1 MQITKIGTDFI
12 EIDEETIKDEKLLKI
27 PRVHLI
33 KLSFDKPT
41 ESKVKSVL
49 ESFPK
54 TNRFV
59 IEDNIKIYNTILKFT
74 SKKYY
79 VENPVGSSVITF
91 FKKNNK
97 VLCNFNNFSK
107 TEQTFFYRRSAF
119 EDVLRNTE
127 VIVIHQD
134 AYEEH
139 KKTLDNWSGN
149 VIIDNKILWCDK

>member
-1 MQITKIGTDFI
+1 MRITKIGSDYI
-12 EIDEETIKDEKLLKI
+12 EIDEETIKEEKLLKI

-33 KLSFDKPT
+33 KLCFEKPT
-41 ESKVKSVL
+41 DLKVKGVL
-49 ESFPK
+49 ELFPK

-59 IEDNIKIYNTILKFT
+59 IEDNIKIYNNILKFT

-79 VENPVGSSVITF
+79 VENTIGQPVITF

-97 VLCNFNNFSK
+97 VLVNFNNFSEA
-107 TEQTFFYRRSAF
+107 EQTFFSKRTMF

-134 AYEEH
+134 VYE
-139 KKTLDNWSGN
+139 DNKSALEKWSGN
-149 VIIDNKILWCDK
+149 VIIDNTKLWKCA